1 MPGQI
6 PPGAIKVGV
15 EADGSP
21 LFAARNFHEVS
32 TCTFRSGIFL
42 TIGGVGRLASVAWQ
56 VILSLRTNCAS
67 PQILDGR
74 TIKEQL

>member
-32 TCTFRSGIFL
+32 TSTFRSGLSL
-42 TIGGVGRLASVAWQ
+42 TIGVVGRLASVTLR

-67 PQILDGR
+67 PQILDGQ